1 MSAVST
7 KKTTNP
13 WWVAVIAGMASF
25 LDAGAI
31 VATGTALVL
40 YQDDFALAGADISR
54 LSALLTVMIAI
65 GAFVGGRLGDRFGRR
80 RVFTVTMLLYI
91 VGAAFLTVAIDPW
104 MLYVGLILVGLAA
117 GADLPVSLAM
127 IAETAPADQRGRM
140 VSFTHVLWV
149 AGILVP
155 TFMGIFV
162 GNMGSTGAR
171 WLYGVLLVVAVIVL
185 ILRTRLPESSEW
197 QHAHDVRTGAIAA
210 APSEHTQEA
219 SIRDLFR
226 SKYLLPLIALGLF
239 FAIGNI
245 TANTLGQ
252 FNTYLYVNVAGSD
265 VSTASTI
272 SLASYAFNL
281 VAMYFVVKFISTRYR
296 MLVFGVGALITI
308 FAYGVPAALGV
319 SLATMIALSFMTAL
333 GGPMAGEP
341 IFKVWSQELFPTLYR
356 GTAQGIMIAF
366 TRLVAA
372 GMALITTGLI
382 DLGPRVLF
390 IILVGTT
397 VVAVSIGFFWIPR
410 LPKAEGRTGLE
421 SESR

>member
-149 AGILVP
+149 GGILVP

-162 GNMGSTGAR
+162 GNMGSAGAR

-185 ILRTRLPESSEW
+185 VLRTRLPESSEW

-219 SIRDLFR
+219 SIRDLFK

>member
-7 KKTTNP
+7 KKTINP

-40 YQDDFALAGADISR
+40 YQDEFDLSGTDISR
-54 LSALLTVMIAI
+54 LSALLTIMIAI

-80 RVFTVTMLLYI
+80 RVFTATMLFYI
-91 VGAAFLTVAIDPW
+91 VGAAFLTIAVGPW

-127 IAETAPADQRGRM
+127 IAETAPEEKRGRM
-140 VSFTHVLWV
+140 VSFTHILWV

-162 GNMGSTGAR
+162 GKMGAGGAR
-171 WLYGVLLVVAVIVL
+171 WLYGVLLVVALIVL
-185 ILRTRLPESSEW
+185 VLRTRLPESGEW

-210 APSEHTQEA
+210 APNEHAQEA
-219 SIRDLFR
+219 SIRDLFT

-272 SLASYAFNL
+272 SLCSYAFNL

>member
-1 MSAVST
+1 VSAVST
-7 KKTTNP
+7 KKTINP
-13 WWVAVIAGMASF
+13 WWVAVIASMASF

-40 YQDDFALAGADISR
+40 YQDDFGLTGGDISR

-65 GAFVGGRLGDRFGRR
+65 GAFVGGRLGDRLGRR
-80 RVFTVTMLLYI
+80 RVFTATMLLYI
-91 VGAAFLTVAIDPW
+91 VGAALLTVAIDPW
-104 MLYVGLILVGLAA
+104 MLYAGLVLVGLAA

-127 IAETAPADQRGRM
+127 IAETAPEEKRGRM
-140 VSFTHVLWV
+140 VSFTHILWV

-155 TFMGIFV
+155 TFMGILV
-162 GNMGSTGAR
+162 GDMASAGAR

-219 SIRDLFR
+219 SIRDLFTSR
-226 SKYLLPLIALGLF
+226 YVRPLLALGLF

-265 VSTASTI
+265 VSTASAI

-308 FAYGVPAALGV
+308 FAYGVPATLGV

-397 VVAVSIGFFWIPR
+397 IVAVSIGFFWVPR

-421 SESR
+421 GDGR